1 MDKEKINL
9 DFFGEEISI
18 PIQKDLASIRSTISA
33 KFFFTKS
40 DAQEI
45 ILYYYNKNN
54 KKININN
61 EEDYKIFLKE
71 KNKKIL
77 LDISQDSQ
85 IYQKNL
91 EELEMNEELNKLYKK
106 REELQNITFEKE
118 KKEIEEM
125 QNVIKK
131 LKLKMKQLK
140 LHLKEEKKKIEEEK
154 EKNQNKINEL
164 EKKLGIDDHR
174 PKINEIKEYKSN
186 DNNNKKHKIA
196 YKHEKGKELKQKK
209 FITEEIE
216 KIFEKKKKEFEEYAK
231 SLEKNFSK
239 YKETENKKDKG
250 DNSKIILR
258 GKVPHSNSQYIK
270 ISNVSNEPSN
280 NENNFGF
287 ECYVNRELS
296 WINFNVRVLNEAKD
310 PEIPILER
318 LKFCAIT
325 SSNLDEFFMVRVAAV
340 QDAVNNNDNSLDIA
354 GLSQMEQLTKIKAA
368 VKDTIT
374 MQYATYNRSLHRE
387 LFNIGIELI
396 DKYENLSETQKIF
409 VDDYFDKNV
418 APVITPIAV
427 DMSSPFPLIINK
439 TLNIAML
446 LKKKKNKNTN
456 TLYNYGD
463 YLFGNVEVPSV
474 LKRLVKIPNTAES
487 KISFILLENI
497 IQNNVSK
504 LFNSYEIISAH
515 AIRVMRNADFPL
527 DERDINT
534 LLDQIEKG
542 LKNRQYGDV
551 LRLEVD
557 DEIDNRLLKIL
568 KTNLEV
574 KDEDVFFF
582 QGPIDMTFLFGLY
595 DLVPPEFDKYKF
607 SPFTPQT
614 NPRLIS
620 CKNIFDEIRKKDIF
634 LFHPY
639 EKFDPVVDFVK
650 QASEDPDTLAIKQTL
665 YRVSADSPLVH
676 ALINAGRNGKQVVI
690 LLELKARFDEENN
703 IKWAKE
709 LGRVGCRVI
718 YGVKGLKTHCKLTL
732 VVRKENNKI
741 KRYVHIGTGN
751 YNDKTAKLYTDCG
764 ILSCRDEY
772 GEDASA
778 VFDMISGQSEPNNW
792 NKLILA
798 PLWMKKRFMTLI
810 DREAENAKQG
820 KKAIIIAKMNALV
833 DDMIINRLLLASKAG
848 VKIHLIVRGICCVQ
862 VGIPGISDNIKV
874 ESIVG
879 TYLEHNRIYY
889 FYNDGNEEY
898 FIGSADW
905 MPRNLDK
912 RVEIIAPVADEDIK
926 KKLRHILDVYISD
939 NRKAYYMQP
948 DGSYKKLNTTG
959 QKIIDSQMQFC
970 QEAIEEAKA
979 AQQSS

>member
-1 MDKEKINL
+1 MKEKKQELDNYANSIKENL
-9 DFFGEEISI
+9 S
-18 PIQKDLASIRSTISA
+18 QSLTI
-33 KFFFTKS
+33 
-40 DAQEI
+40 
-45 ILYYYNKNN
+45 KN
-54 KKININN
+54 NN
-61 EEDYKIFLKE
+61 EENNKIILKS
-71 KNKKIL
+71 KN
-77 LDISQDSQ
+77 IS
-85 IYQKNL
+85 
-91 EELEMNEELNKLYKK
+91 LNKLKSPAP
-106 REELQNITFEKE
+106 QNNPTA
-118 KKEIEEM
+118 
-125 QNVIKK
+125 
-131 LKLKMKQLK
+131 
-140 LHLKEEKKKIEEEK
+140 
-154 EKNQNKINEL
+154 
-164 EKKLGIDDHR
+164 
-174 PKINEIKEYKSN
+174 S
-186 DNNNKKHKIA
+186 
-196 YKHEKGKELKQKK
+196 
-209 FITEEIE
+209 
-216 KIFEKKKKEFEEYAK
+216 
-231 SLEKNFSK
+231 
-239 YKETENKKDKG
+239 
-250 DNSKIILR
+250 
-258 GKVPHSNSQYIK
+258 
-270 ISNVSNEPSN
+270 SNEN
-280 NENNFGF
+280 TFDF
-287 ECYVNRELS
+287 KCYVNRELS
-296 WINFNVRVLNEAKD
+296 WINFNIRVLNEAKD

-325 SSNLDEFFMVRVAAV
+325 SSNMDEFFMVRVAAI
-340 QDAVNNNDNSLDIA
+340 QDAVNSNQISLDIA
-354 GLSQMEQLTKIKAA
+354 GLTQIEQLEKIKSA
-368 VKDTIT
+368 VKDIIT
-374 MQYATYNRSLHRE
+374 MQYATYNRSLHFE
-387 LFNIGIELI
+387 LAKIGIELI

-418 APVITPIAV
+418 APVVTPIAV
-427 DMSSPFPLIINK
+427 DMSSPFPLIVNK

-456 TLYNYGD
+456 YIYNYGD
-463 YLFGNVEVPSV
+463 YLFGNVEVPSI

-497 IQNNVSK
+497 IQNNASK
-504 LFNSYEIISAH
+504 LFNNYEIISANT
-515 AIRVMRNADFPL
+515 IRVMRNADIPL
-527 DERDINT
+527 DERDMDT

-557 DEIDNRLLKIL
+557 DVIDNRLLKIL

-574 KDEDVFFF
+574 KDEDVFFM

-595 DLVPPEFDKYKF
+595 DLVPPEFDKFKFAPF
-607 SPFTPQT
+607 SPQQ
-614 NPRLIS
+614 NPRVDP
-620 CKNIFDEIRKKDIF
+620 KKDIFAEIRKKDIF

-639 EKFDPVVDFVK
+639 EKFDPVIDFVR
-650 QASEDPDTLAIKQTL
+650 QGSEDPDCLAIKQTL

-676 ALINAGRNGKQVVI
+676 ALIKAGQNGKQVTI

-709 LGRVGCRVI
+709 LGKVGCHVI

-764 ILSCRDEY
+764 ILTCKDEY

-778 VFDMISGQSEPNNW
+778 VFDMISGHSEPNNW

-798 PLWMKKRFMTLI
+798 PLWMKRRFMTLI

-820 KKAIIIAKMNALV
+820 KKAVIIAKMNALV
-833 DDMIINRLLLASKAG
+833 DKMIIDRLLYASKAG

-862 VGIPGISDNIKV
+862 VGIPGISENIKV

-898 FIGSADW
+898 YIGSADW

-912 RVEIIAPVADEDIK
+912 RVEIISPVEDEDIK
-926 KKLRHILDVYISD
+926 KKLKHIVDVYIAD
-939 NRKAYYMQP
+939 NKKAYYMQP

-959 QKIIDSQMQFC
+959 KELVNSQMQFC
-970 QEAIEEAKA
+970 QEAIDAAEAAK
-979 AQQSS
+979 

>member
-1 MDKEKINL
+1 MEKEKINL

-61 EEDYKIFLKE
+61 EEDYKIFLNE

-77 LDISQDSQ
+77 LDISQDSK

-164 EKKLGIDDHR
+164 EKKLGIDNHC

-186 DNNNKKHKIA
+186 DNNNKKHKIT

-209 FITEEIE
+209 LITEEIE

-970 QEAIEEAKA
+970 QEAIEAAKA

>member
-1 MDKEKINL
+1 MEEEKINL

-45 ILYYYNKNN
+45 LLYYYNKKN
-54 KKININN
+54 KKIIISN

-71 KNKKIL
+71 KSKKII

-91 EELEMNEELNKLYKK
+91 EELKKNEMNEELKQLYK
-106 REELQNITFEKE
+106 RRDELQKIKFEKE
-118 KKEIEEM
+118 IKEIEELH
-125 QNVIKK
+125 NEIKK
-131 LKLKMKQLK
+131 MKLKMKQLK
-140 LHLKEEKKKIEEEK
+140 INLKEEEKKIFEEK

-164 EKKLGIDDHR
+164 EKKLGIESHC
-174 PKINEIKEYKSN
+174 PKITKINEYLTYNK
-186 DNNNKKHKIA
+186 NNKKKH
-196 YKHEKGKELKQKK
+196 KHEKGKELKQKK
-209 FITEEIE
+209 TFMQEID
-216 KIFEKKKKEFEEYAK
+216 KIMEQKKKELENYAK
-231 SLEKNFSK
+231 SI
-239 YKETENKKDKG
+239 KENLSQSLNIKKDNANEIG
-250 DNSKIILR
+250 NTNNKIILKSR
-258 GKVPHSNSQYIK
+258 MTKLKAANVPTQSDD
-270 ISNVSNEPSN
+270 
-280 NENNFGF
+280 NFGF

-296 WINFNVRVLNEAKD
+296 WINFNIRVLNEAKD

-340 QDAVNNNDNSLDIA
+340 QDAVNNNDNTLDIS
-354 GLSQMEQLTKIKAA
+354 GLTQIEQLEKIKSS

-374 MQYATYNRSLHRE
+374 MQYATYNRSLHHE
-387 LFNIGIELI
+387 LANIGIELI

-427 DMSSPFPLIINK
+427 DMSSPFPLIVNK

-456 TLYNYGD
+456 YIYSYGD
-463 YLFGNVEVPSV
+463 FLFGNVEVPSV
-474 LKRLVKIPNTAES
+474 LKRLVRIPNTAES

-497 IQNNVSK
+497 IQNNAKK
-504 LFNSYEIISAH
+504 LFNSYDIISAN
-515 AIRVMRNADFPL
+515 AIRVMRNADIPL
-527 DERDINT
+527 DERDMDT

-557 DEIDNRLLKIL
+557 DVIDNRLLKIL

-574 KDEDVFFF
+574 KDEDVFFM

-595 DLVPPEFDKYKF
+595 DLVPPEFDQYKF
-607 SPFTPQT
+607 SPFTPQL
-614 NPRLIS
+614 NPRMNS
-620 CKNIFDEIRKKDIF
+620 NKNIFDEIRKKDVF

-639 EKFDPVVDFVK
+639 EKFDPVVDFVR
-650 QASEDPDTLAIKQTL
+650 QGSEDPDVLAIKQTL

-676 ALINAGRNGKQVVI
+676 ALIKAGQNGKQVTI

-709 LGRVGCRVI
+709 LERVGCRVI

-764 ILSCRDEY
+764 ILTCRDEY

-833 DDMIINRLLLASKAG
+833 DKMIIDRLLCASKAG

-879 TYLEHNRIYY
+879 TFLEHNRIYY

-898 FIGSADW
+898 YIGSADW

-939 NRKAYYMQP
+939 NKKAYYMQP

-970 QEAIEEAKA
+970 QEAISAAKA
-979 AQQSS
+979 AQNSN